1 MRMSSVLAMP
11 VPATVTGR
19 TDVLLRRIQGEYSE
33 MPGLQLTVG
42 QAARLLGI
50 DRALCELLLDQLA
63 GVGFLRRR
71 DRGHYVLAVER

>member
-1 MRMSSVLAMP
+1 MFPVLAMP
-11 VPATVTGR
+11 APTTATGR
-19 TDVLLRRIQGEYSE
+19 TDLLLHRIQGEYSE

-50 DRALCELLLDQLA
+50 DRTLCESLLDHLA

>member
-1 MRMSSVLAMP
+1 MFPVLAMP
-11 VPATVTGR
+11 VPTTATGS
-19 TDVLLRRIQGEYSE
+19 TDILLRRIQGEYSE

-50 DRALCELLLDQLA
+50 DRALCGLLLDHLA

-71 DRGHYVLAVER
+71 DHGRYVLAVER